1 MSAPRPPEVII
12 RSAQHPAVKEARR
25 LEADAGARRKEGR
38 AVAWG
43 RHLAIEALAAGIP
56 IERAFLAPGIE
67 DDAEGG
73 RIAKAIGRAAVPV
86 LRVARALLDD
96 IAAGAGDQ
104 GIVLV
109 VRRRSTTPDDLL
121 ARRPTLLL
129 LAHGVQDPGNLGSMI
144 RSARALG
151 ADGMGVLE
159 GSADPWSSRALRAA
173 MGPRSACR
181 SSRRRA
187 VRCWPPCGAPA
198 SGSSPP
204 RRWRRSRRPAP
215 ICADRSPCS
224 SDAKGPGCRRPC
236 STRRTSRWGS
246 RCSPRSNPSTCTRPR
261 RSCSTRPGASGT
273 RGPDAAAPRRPA
285 AAIPALRCGC
295 GRRPDGPG
303 SPRTCARAAA

>member
-56 IERAFLAPGIE
+56 IERAFLAPGVE
-67 DDAEGG
+67 DDAEGE
-73 RIAKAIGRAAVPV
+73 RLAAAIARAAVPA
-86 LRVARALLDD
+86 LRVAKALLDG

-109 VRRRSTTPDDLL
+109 LRRPSMTLDNLL

-151 ADGMGVLE
+151 ADAMGVLE

-173 MGPRSACR
+173 MGAAFHLPIVEAESGPLLAAL
-181 SSRRRA
+181 RRA
-187 VRCWPPCGAPA
+187 GLRVVAAASAATTAPA
-198 SGSSPP
+198 G
-204 RRWRRSRRPAP
+204 
-215 ICADRSPCS
+215 ADL
-224 SDAKGPGCRRPC
+224 
-236 STRRTSRWGS
+236 
-246 RCSPRSNPSTCTRPR
+246 
-261 RSCSTRPGASGT
+261 
-273 RGPDAAAPRRPA
+273 RGPVALLLGREGAGLPPSLLDAADATVGIPMQPEVDSLNVHAA
-285 AAIPALRCGC
+285 AAILLYEA
-295 GRRPDGPG
+295 RRQRD
-303 SPRTCARAAA
+303 ARP

>member
-1 MSAPRPPEVII
+1 MSAPRPSEVII

-56 IERAFLAPGIE
+56 IERAFLAPGVE
-67 DDAEGG
+67 NDAEGE
-73 RIAKAIGRAAVPV
+73 RIASAIGRAAVPA
-86 LRVARALLDD
+86 LRVVKALLDG

-109 VRRRSTTPDDLL
+109 LRRPSTTLDDLL

-159 GSADPWSSRALRAA
+159 GSADPWSSRALRAT
-173 MGPRSACR
+173 MGAAFRLPIVEAESGPLLAAL
-181 SSRRRA
+181 RRA
-187 VRCWPPCGAPA
+187 GLRVVAAASAAPMAPA
-198 SGSSPP
+198 G
-204 RRWRRSRRPAP
+204 
-215 ICADRSPCS
+215 ADL
-224 SDAKGPGCRRPC
+224 
-236 STRRTSRWGS
+236 
-246 RCSPRSNPSTCTRPR
+246 
-261 RSCSTRPGASGT
+261 
-273 RGPDAAAPRRPA
+273 RGPVALLLGREGAGLPPALLDAADATVGIPMQPEVDSLNVHAA
-285 AAIPALRCGC
+285 AAILLYEA
-295 GRRPDGPG
+295 RRQRD
-303 SPRTCARAAA
+303 ARP